1 MAHEFMQSEQPQQP
15 DHFGRRSIDL
25 VSVELR
31 GMFTNVNDKLG
42 SIQEDIKKIDQ
53 HERDILNL
61 QHKQEAQQT
70 SIDALSKSI
79 DKLTATVGTIGQNIT
94 DLSMKFFT
102 GVAWVGGGVA
112 VISLVWVLLSSGVL
126 KFNAGG

>member
-102 GVAWVGGGVA
+102 GVAWVGGGAA

>member
-1 MAHEFMQSEQPQQP
+1 MAHEFMQTDQQQN
-15 DHFGRRSIDL
+15 DNSGRRSIDL

-31 GMFTNVNDKLG
+31 GMFINVNDKLG

-112 VISLVWVLLSSGVL
+112 VVSIVWMLLSSGVL
-126 KFNAGG
+126 KFNAGA